1 MQAEP
6 TPPKETVYS
15 TVASGRQFSGGLI
28 QLWDHRRL
36 MWAFVVKDLRHRYI
50 GSTIGFFWTVITPL
64 LELCTY
70 TFVFHVLIG
79 VKFHPAGGW
88 SNYALFLFGGMVTWM
103 AFAEGLTRATT
114 AITEHAHLINKLS
127 FPAIVLPAHLI
138 ASAVLNQGIRL
149 SVLCCATIVLGH
161 GLSWH
166 LLLVPFIVAVQT
178 ILVLG
183 LGLILATMNVY
194 FRDTIHWLRSALL
207 LGMFMTPIFYPA
219 SVYPTRFKLVLQ
231 LNPMAHLVGVV
242 QELMLNHRFPH
253 PHSIILSVIV
263 AVLCLVIGYSVF
275 HHHRDRFADLV

>member
-1 MQAEP
+1 MLAQP

-15 TVASGRQFSGGLI
+15 TSVGGRHFSGGLA
-28 QLWDHRRL
+28 QLWSHRRL
-36 MWAFVVKDLRHRYI
+36 MSAFVLKDLRHRYT
-50 GSTIGFFWTVITPL
+50 GSSIGFFWTVITPL

-88 SNYALFLFGGMVTWM
+88 SNYALFLFAGMVTWM

-114 AITEHAHLINKLS
+114 SITEHAHLINKLS

-138 ASAVLNQGIRL
+138 ASAVLNQGIRFG
-149 SVLCCATIVLGH
+149 VLCSAAIVLGH

-166 LLLVPFIVAVQT
+166 LLVVPLIVAVQT
-178 ILVLG
+178 VLVLG

-219 SVYPTRFKLVLQ
+219 SVYPTQFKLVLQ

-263 AVLCLVIGYSVF
+263 AVICLVIGYSVF